1 MNVNGQQW
9 KRKVTQQLGWVRAEQ
24 QRLKTEP
31 AASSTAFETLQ
42 RLESLGTAKTIRP
55 SNKPVETKTKRYQEE
70 SNQQLLDTID
80 YQAISLRSQSRYY
93 EPRPLE
99 VAVVCSEFMHAYY
112 QDAFHLHYVNADT
125 FEDVFSRKIDLFLV
139 ITSWKGLQGDDW
151 KGVATPKSKKRTLL
165 LQMMREVKQQGI
177 PVVFQSTEDPSNFDR
192 FSELAKQAD
201 YVLTSDE
208 AMLPEYQVLCGHDR
222 IEAVSFGVN
231 PLIHNPLG
239 ATRSRKNHVLF
250 AGSWMAKY
258 PERVKD
264 TEVLFDGV
272 MSSSHQLDIVDRNYH
287 LGLPDYHFPDRY
299 VKRVAPAIPYD
310 ALQQV
315 SKCYD
320 WVLNLNSIKYSK
332 TMCARRIFESQALG
346 NLIISNYSIAVNNLF
361 PNVFTV
367 HDQQEIKAIVD
378 RTSEEDI
385 ERLRAEGIRS
395 VMSSHTV
402 FDRVD
407 QLARMLKLNQ
417 QQPARRLLVVLRN
430 PTPAL
435 EQQIAKQSIEPDTI
449 CHLSELTA
457 AEYRQAD
464 LVALLDGGESYGE
477 YYLEDL
483 RNGFKFADADIVRK
497 SLSGQVAYEVL
508 ETSGADTG
516 AMVWREHV
524 PFEQFVSG
532 TLSGRTLMMDC
543 FEWNE
548 QHQTKALVAP
558 VLSVVVPIY
567 NNGHHLMYKCFASL
581 KRMDRFDETEIV
593 LVDDGSTDFGT
604 IQAVERIAR
613 RHGNVTTYFF
623 ETGGSGSASRPR
635 NKGVELARAD
645 RVAFLDP
652 DNEVL
657 SDRYAELLDELDQDA
672 TLDFA
677 VGHMKKL
684 AEKTSIIALPT
695 IRKKGRTVC
704 ENPRAY
710 LLEHRFA
717 VQSIQALVVKRDFLV
732 KHQLEQVVGAVGQ
745 DSLFFQEMMLRAE
758 RVLLVNRV
766 VHYYYAAVAGST
778 VNSLTVRFFERSV
791 IRERARAEKFAK
803 YGVLDQYKTKRFEH
817 FFEHWYLVKL
827 RQCSDKDFGPSVAS
841 LRTIVGFYEPIQLTT
856 PLVRQFV
863 ELADAGK
870 TDAIQ
875 ELLVEEVTA

>member
-1 MNVNGQQW
+1 MNGQQW

-42 RLESLGTAKTIRP
+42 RLKSLGTAKTIRP
-55 SNKPVETKTKRYQEE
+55 PNKPVETKTKRYQEE

-378 RTSEEDI
+378 RTSEEEI

-417 QQPARRLLVVLRN
+417 PQPARRLLVVLRN

-464 LVALLDGGESYGE
+464 LVALLDGEETYGE

-497 SLSGQVAYEVL
+497 SLSGQAAYEVF

-532 TLSGRTLMMDC
+532 TLSGRTLMLDR

-548 QHQTKALVAP
+548 QYQTEPLLAP

-567 NNGHHLMYKCFASL
+567 NNGPHLMYKCFASL
-581 KRMDRFDETEIV
+581 KRMNRFDETEIV

-604 IQAVERIAR
+604 IQAVERIGR

-623 ETGGSGSASRPR
+623 ETGGSG
-635 NKGVELARAD
+635 
-645 RVAFLDP
+645 
-652 DNEVL
+652 
-657 SDRYAELLDELDQDA
+657 
-672 TLDFA
+672 
-677 VGHMKKL
+677 
-684 AEKTSIIALPT
+684 
-695 IRKKGRTVC
+695 
-704 ENPRAY
+704 
-710 LLEHRFA
+710 
-717 VQSIQALVVKRDFLV
+717 
-732 KHQLEQVVGAVGQ
+732 
-745 DSLFFQEMMLRAE
+745 
-758 RVLLVNRV
+758 
-766 VHYYYAAVAGST
+766 
-778 VNSLTVRFFERSV
+778 
-791 IRERARAEKFAK
+791 
-803 YGVLDQYKTKRFEH
+803 
-817 FFEHWYLVKL
+817 
-827 RQCSDKDFGPSVAS
+827 
-841 LRTIVGFYEPIQLTT
+841 
-856 PLVRQFV
+856 
-863 ELADAGK
+863 
-870 TDAIQ
+870 
-875 ELLVEEVTA
+875 

>member
-42 RLESLGTAKTIRP
+42 RLGSLGTAKTIRP

-80 YQAISLRSQSRYY
+80 YQSIPLRSQSRYY

-367 HDQQEIKAIVD
+367 HDQQEIKAIVE

-435 EQQIAKQSIEPDTI
+435 EQMIAKQSIEADTI

-497 SLSGQVAYEVL
+497 SLSGQAAYEVF

-532 TLSGRTLMMDC
+532 TLSGRTLMLDR

-548 QHQTKALVAP
+548 QYQTKAAP
-558 VLSVVVPIY
+558 CAGFV
-567 NNGHHLMYKCFASL
+567 
-581 KRMDRFDETEIV
+581 
-593 LVDDGSTDFGT
+593 
-604 IQAVERIAR
+604 R
-613 RHGNVTTYFF
+613 R
-623 ETGGSGSASRPR
+623 
-635 NKGVELARAD
+635 RAD
-645 RVAFLDP
+645 L
-652 DNEVL
+652 
-657 SDRYAELLDELDQDA
+657 Q
-672 TLDFA
+672 
-677 VGHMKKL
+677 
-684 AEKTSIIALPT
+684 
-695 IRKKGRTVC
+695 
-704 ENPRAY
+704 
-710 LLEHRFA
+710 
-717 VQSIQALVVKRDFLV
+717 
-732 KHQLEQVVGAVGQ
+732 
-745 DSLFFQEMMLRAE
+745 
-758 RVLLVNRV
+758 
-766 VHYYYAAVAGST
+766 
-778 VNSLTVRFFERSV
+778 
-791 IRERARAEKFAK
+791 
-803 YGVLDQYKTKRFEH
+803 
-817 FFEHWYLVKL
+817 
-827 RQCSDKDFGPSVAS
+827 
-841 LRTIVGFYEPIQLTT
+841 
-856 PLVRQFV
+856 
-863 ELADAGK
+863 
-870 TDAIQ
+870 
-875 ELLVEEVTA
+875 